1 MSCFQLAAFQKK
13 KSKKKHSHHHHH
25 HGDETVAGGDSSV
38 SSIDQSSSSDVP
50 LFEDSDQNM
59 TSEDETMC
67 TQIAEMEVAMS
78 KRDEIIRQL
87 TTRLQST
94 ASLQTDAEQL
104 THHVQQLQAQLINAG
119 KLMESQN
126 SKQLMSSQALLEAK
140 HEIEALQKCIEAKD
154 TLVSQLSD
162 KVGAISD
169 EYVNLKTS
177 YEASRQ
183 KEAESSKVVKSLM
196 SDAED
201 IRRQGSVNGS
211 VTVSNEYSDVDDRVQ
226 KVRLELEETYG
237 NQIAL
242 MKDELSKHYNVEVEK
257 LTRELNNFKEICAK
271 LESDGNSLEEEKLKL
286 TERNTS
292 NDLLISELQS
302 KLTEINSKC
311 VQIQSEKDELTKEN
325 LTLSK
330 QIDLLSSQ
338 LESTNHH
345 HPVSN
350 GGEPVQEDDNSES
363 YNKIK
368 ELNEKNLN
376 LTSELDTIKKDYAN
390 AQKNVEELEKK
401 VKGGNRP
408 ARFQV
413 DSQEI
418 VMELKQVTEQ
428 YEEALV
434 NIAMMQGRIEDYDI
448 KCEILNEDLNKIKEQ
463 LKTSEDAVKNY
474 EEQTKE
480 FDKIKDKLGKSEQE
494 IKSFEDRVKEYE
506 SKHETVLSEL
516 SDMTEQCT
524 NAQRQCEEYRDKF
537 VEYEQQLTDY
547 EGLTTQYNE
556 LQHECN
562 VYQTQND
569 ELNNKMNIQQD
580 VVMELKA
587 ELEIL
592 SNQNQAFQEQSPIQT
607 QQIEDLTK
615 ENKCLLESID
625 LHKDEVTKL
634 TNSLNQ
640 ATAEVDTYKEKT
652 QSLESLV
659 ETLEVEL
666 KSKCDTELILKQKD
680 DSIKKLTN
688 DIDDL
693 TLQLHMQEPVEES
706 FQKET
711 ITHEEASLSLSNQ
724 VVSQNE
730 TKDIENAQVVQ
741 SEAQSALSFDSFVQE
756 ELEHQSEL
764 ALHVVSDMEADSL
777 DGDTVSIEDSKQSDL
792 IAEIS
797 KLQHENH
804 ELKLTIQNIKVT
816 YENDLEQA
824 LQSCRSEI
832 VNVSAEKSNIE
843 TSYLE
848 LEENIVNIN
857 EKVKLAESAL
867 ATVEEEKLAL
877 QNDLTFVN
885 SMLDEM
891 TQNEGLSQSDSNM
904 SITVCNKLKTL
915 QEKLEIAQSNTENL
929 SSQSEK
935 LKTEKLENIEIHKN
949 IILHKQEENDNL
961 CKELECL
968 QIQMKN
974 METEVEKSKQLLKE
988 NDSLNKSLQEM
999 NEREQTLRIQCER
1012 LSQQVF
1018 ELSVINQTVSG
1029 DKENLENRFV
1039 EVSAMENNE
1048 ISDSVVNTHVN
1059 EVMSSKK
1066 SHDLLLTNQQLL
1078 PISEH
1083 DNDVKCKVT
1092 ADGETLVRDD
1102 GPQKT
1107 TDVLVHEGEITQQ
1120 SAANQSTTVRSTC
1133 MPTSHGQ
1140 VMNVCSSVCVN
1151 SVIQLP
1157 QNSVHDLVA
1166 SNFNTFDFQMIASQN
1181 DDKCCK
1187 QAENLDQSEYDDPE
1201 NLTSVNKSS
1210 DQTLHQSCE
1219 NTNNLSQNHDTDLN
1233 KHQDTNSSSK
1243 NDDNFQDADASSNEY
1258 TDHADVGENE
1268 NENNEQSEHLR
1279 NENTILK
1286 VKLEDTQND
1295 MSAILH
1301 DRVELVGSMENFSD
1315 KINYLRDHNERLQ
1328 KELKRSFEDNKVLLL
1343 KVEESN
1349 ESSEIR
1355 CKLED
1360 KIIELVSENQKLKSE
1375 YGESRK
1381 ALKDEH
1387 ESLKSALNS
1396 WQEASSSSQQ
1406 LKAEVTGL
1414 FNEMERLSEQKQDM
1428 ESSLQAME
1436 EAFVTSQSLN
1446 EELQRQAL
1454 ENCKNLNDMEK
1465 WKIHAQDLEG
1475 QLRESEEKL
1484 ETKTRTWKIYVG
1496 EIENKQKE
1504 KINDLEYQVEQ
1515 KAAEV
1520 NELRNINSELESKYQ
1535 QLHEDKE
1542 QLQEECK
1549 ACQTEIS
1556 HLYLVNTDL
1565 VQERD
1570 TSLIQWEHFRPE
1582 LNKLTE
1588 KCTMQESFILELK
1601 SKQLQLITDIK
1612 LKQEK
1617 CDSIEIIMAK
1627 EKVELQGK
1635 CSNYE
1640 NQLIQMKECCFNLEK
1655 QVEEI
1660 TEKCAMFEKQKE
1672 EMMVQQNDL
1681 IKDRESVQSENKLLK
1696 EKCDKFSQEVEN
1708 MNISLK
1714 NKYQEYESSLGELEK
1729 KNMKLKETCEKSDI
1743 DAVNLNKNHS
1753 EVLKQKEK
1761 QIEKL
1766 EQKVITCSLQINELH
1781 VRCKQTDNA
1790 LKDVEFKYSDLKQIK
1805 EKAENEELSDL
1816 SSQNHELS
1824 TKLESLENIIK
1835 DKDLDCEN
1843 LTQKFKELEK
1853 SFVSVQTENKELLQN
1868 CKNIELKKKAM
1879 KTKYSQLVQTSNETE
1894 EKLQKTISNLTSMNN
1909 DLNEKCEA
1917 HEEHIQNLNIDIEKI
1932 DQVKANVQQTLKETS
1947 ERNNEVESSLKEVQD
1962 ENKNS
1967 EESSVTSDIK
1977 EKRDAHDVHV
1987 QENYEAVDAQ
1997 LTERPVHVND
2007 AEEIKESK
2015 KEEEE
2020 DDELISEEELEVL
2033 IQQRIDH
2040 EKKQIEYDLEE
2051 KYELQF
2057 RKRQVE
2063 LMHTFEKKQKDL
2075 QKDFEQNVNH
2085 RVESLRA
2092 EKDQSFVKA
2101 LQKVKKDFEKK
2112 LKKEMEKQRL
2122 AHLQEL
2128 ATMQDE
2134 RKGGGHIS
2142 GVVKN
2147 LLQENQELAEARDA
2161 LLQQVELSHH
2171 QQDKLEDELR
2181 SMMEENIEGEGEFLQ
2196 EPIKLNTEK
2205 PRHSY
2210 RSQSLLLDWEFSPS
2224 SSFDQ
2229 DKDPPGL
2236 SGQFEYDCQ
2245 NLQCLLLRRKYQE
2258 LRNTVQLSGF
2268 QPELN
2273 IAEDFHSVGPGFK
2286 PEIVDYVHNEPETDL
2301 STPTT
2306 ELEASFVKEA
2316 LRKAAESFSEVKQST
2331 NSTPTVDAF
2340 IENVGSK
2347 DDIFKSRE
2355 SVATTEE
2362 FLPLRVRSL
2371 SLNLPQDTDLMD
2383 CDEIS
2388 EVDKKHPSF
2397 IGHVRHRSLDRF
2409 IGQNI
2414 ETEGKFVAEF
2424 FHDQTPL
2431 SQLNKSQ
2438 DRISQSSDGKLKVN
2452 IVSKRNSWNSS
2463 LSSQTSLS
2471 QSDLQLSI
2479 DHVTESKS
2487 EKSEHNSQG
2496 EFFVEYISGDLETLD
2511 QNTLN
2516 EIAVIQSNSPHLG
2529 EVTPHFDF
2537 ALELTKDEKLDNDKL
2552 LKKLD
2557 SLKNIYCKEKQ
2568 DLMSK
2573 CENLTIQL
2581 ENESLSRRQL
2591 EQELINISEDF
2602 GETFTKPETE
2612 ISIISQRE
2620 NNTKQPPKKT
2630 LTDNNTLQ
2638 KENVP
2643 KSCHFESMIK
2653 SLECELHEKEDSLK
2667 QQNIEI
2673 GMGEALQEQ
2682 RLNEMKVLYK
2692 SELRK
2697 LEVENSSLLE
2707 QKYQLEN
2714 QNRELNQQS
2723 ESKELRGGNCK
2734 SCISVESQTDKL
2746 ELNNE
2751 KKLLEKQQ
2759 LIDQLETHNSKI
2771 ESDLKVLFV
2780 KEKEKEIT
2788 IKELTEKCQ
2797 NLEMRAQEK
2806 VQLVEQLDQQCA
2818 SYKMRLQTTG
2828 HESTEMKQ
2836 VGSFIELQEKCKNLE
2851 LELESAKQNETFACV
2866 YEEKCNQ
2873 LESDLENKQ
2882 ENEQDLMEMTE
2893 KFERLEKEYKEQNMN
2908 HLQELNSC
2916 TSVIDKLRQKCE
2928 NIDGLLANE
2937 KKVSQE
2943 TYEKCEH
2950 YLKELTLKQTLLKE
2964 IEEKS
2969 SKDAIQLEELKY
2981 ENEHVIQELTT
2992 QCQKYQSE
3000 IQALRAKELLKI
3012 KKTLSCSVDEI
3023 ESTDYQEFIVDSS
3036 SCIFDD
3042 EEEKIPG
3049 ENKENKSEF
3058 DNKIEEDI
3066 LVQKTAS
3073 YVETDIHDDKSGVYE
3088 RVTELETLLKDKD
3101 ALIRKYETELD
3112 QRNDELDRMDDL
3124 RQYQEHLE
3132 MSVREKDS
3140 YIKQLE
3146 EHFLQQR
3153 TPVSVRSPV
3162 KPGKFGNVGQPRKD
3176 EPAAIT
3182 CSTPTLNL
3190 PENIHSSEMELQD
3203 NLSDQS
3209 TISGDNS
3216 FTKQKSHDSLLSD
3229 KTDNDGN
3236 FVTHSKFNDSFISD
3250 SKNDNTQ
3257 TSSAI
3262 SESGSRRSEEASISQ
3277 MDMKHFAIVEEISK
3291 LRQDL
3296 RETKSV
3302 YTQENTLLREALD
3315 KEKWNRDSKL
3325 ESQDVKQ
3332 HFSSEVGKLQ
3342 QKVSLL
3348 KETNDMLRN
3357 ENDKWLKRVQEQETI
3372 VLQLREQLSCDV
3384 NKDENKCDLPFN
3396 QQLKLL
3402 QQQRNELVERLSD
3415 SENKI
3420 GNLSQSLIEKS
3431 TSEENLRT
3439 DKAKLQTKLYE
3450 MEEVEKEL
3458 TEKKIELEKQ
3468 KATQSRLEEVIYH
3481 RDLIERELM
3490 KQKRLLEVE
3499 LAEIEC
3505 KLHEKEELLEI
3516 QKNQLLEEIKQNYS
3530 SDRISDTSKRL
3541 SSSFESSDFSFE
3553 GARSKPLSRTPQ
3565 PHTSPHSASKSKTTT
3580 PVTV

>member
-1 MSCFQLAAFQKK
+1 
-13 KSKKKHSHHHHH
+13 
-25 HGDETVAGGDSSV
+25 
-38 SSIDQSSSSDVP
+38 
-50 LFEDSDQNM
+50 
-59 TSEDETMC
+59 
-67 TQIAEMEVAMS
+67 
-78 KRDEIIRQL
+78 
-87 TTRLQST
+87 
-94 ASLQTDAEQL
+94 
-104 THHVQQLQAQLINAG
+104 
-119 KLMESQN
+119 MESQN

-242 MKDELSKHYNVEVEK
+242 MKDELSKHHNVEVEK

-271 LESDGNSLEEEKLKL
+271 LKSDDNSFEEEKLKL

-311 VQIQSEKDELTKEN
+311 VQIQSEKDELTNEN

-338 LESTNHH
+338 LESTHH
-345 HPVSN
+345 DHPVSN
-350 GGEPVQEDDNSES
+350 GSEPVQEDDNSES

-474 EEQTKE
+474 EKQTKE

-688 DIDDL
+688 DINDL
-693 TLQLHMQEPVEES
+693 TLQLHMQEPVKES

-711 ITHEEASLSLSNQ
+711 ITHEEASLSNQ

-867 ATVEEEKLAL
+867 ATVKEEKLAL

-891 TQNEGLSQSDSNM
+891 TQNEGLSQSDSNI

-915 QEKLEIAQSNTENL
+915 QEKLEIAESNIENL

-968 QIQMKN
+968 QIQLKN

-1048 ISDSVVNTHVN
+1048 ISDSVVNSHVN

-1133 MPTSHGQ
+1133 MPTNHGQ

-1166 SNFNTFDFQMIASQN
+1166 SNFNTFDFQMTASQN

-1187 QAENLDQSEYDDPE
+1187 QAENLDQSEYDDPQ

-1219 NTNNLSQNHDTDLN
+1219 NTNNLSQNHDRDLN

-1328 KELKRSFEDNKVLLL
+1328 KELKRSVEDNKVLLL

-1484 ETKTRTWKIYVG
+1484 ETKTRTWKMYVG
-1496 EIENKQKE
+1496 EIENKHKE

-1515 KAAEV
+1515 KTAEV

-1535 QLHEDKE
+1535 ELHEDKE

-1556 HLYLVNTDL
+1556 HLYLVNTEL

-1570 TSLIQWEHFRPE
+1570 VSLIQWEHFRPE

-1601 SKQLQLITDIK
+1601 SEQLQLITDIK

-1655 QVEEI
+1655 QVETI

-1708 MNISLK
+1708 MNILLK

-1729 KNMKLKETCEKSDI
+1729 KNMKLKEICEKSDI
-1743 DAVNLNKNHS
+1743 EAVNLNKNHS

-1805 EKAENEELSDL
+1805 EKAENEELSGL
-1816 SSQNHELS
+1816 SSQNHELR

-1843 LTQKFKELEK
+1843 LSQKCKELEK
-1853 SFVSVQTENKELLQN
+1853 SFVSVQTENKELWQN

-1879 KTKYSQLVQTSNETE
+1879 KTKYSQLLQTSNETE

-1932 DQVKANVQQTLKETS
+1932 DQVKANVQQTFKETS
-1947 ERNNEVESSLKEVQD
+1947 ERNNKVESLLKEVQD
-1962 ENKNS
+1962 ENKVLSKKIETNKCQSDQVCSELEKLKQVHKDSEGLIVKLERENGSLMHQLSEETKQLEKLQQSHQDFMEELEQTQKSLLKLQEDHFELKNKKEMLEKENDQMKQQRERLSQEINNLSDELASVEQERNSYFAEQELRKQSVKNS

-1977 EKRDAHDVHV
+1977 ENRDAHDVHV
-1987 QENYEAVDAQ
+1987 QEIYEAVDAQ
-1997 LTERPVHVND
+1997 LTERPVHD

-2015 KEEEE
+2015 KKDDNEKNEEEE

-2128 ATMQDE
+2128 ATMEDE

-2147 LLQENQELAEARDA
+2147 LLQENQ
-2161 LLQQVELSHH
+2161 VCIII
-2171 QQDKLEDELR
+2171 
-2181 SMMEENIEGEGEFLQ
+2181 MFL
-2196 EPIKLNTEK
+2196 
-2205 PRHSY
+2205 
-2210 RSQSLLLDWEFSPS
+2210 
-2224 SSFDQ
+2224 
-2229 DKDPPGL
+2229 
-2236 SGQFEYDCQ
+2236 
-2245 NLQCLLLRRKYQE
+2245 
-2258 LRNTVQLSGF
+2258 
-2268 QPELN
+2268 
-2273 IAEDFHSVGPGFK
+2273 
-2286 PEIVDYVHNEPETDL
+2286 
-2301 STPTT
+2301 
-2306 ELEASFVKEA
+2306 
-2316 LRKAAESFSEVKQST
+2316 
-2331 NSTPTVDAF
+2331 
-2340 IENVGSK
+2340 
-2347 DDIFKSRE
+2347 
-2355 SVATTEE
+2355 
-2362 FLPLRVRSL
+2362 
-2371 SLNLPQDTDLMD
+2371 
-2383 CDEIS
+2383 
-2388 EVDKKHPSF
+2388 
-2397 IGHVRHRSLDRF
+2397 
-2409 IGQNI
+2409 
-2414 ETEGKFVAEF
+2414 
-2424 FHDQTPL
+2424 
-2431 SQLNKSQ
+2431 
-2438 DRISQSSDGKLKVN
+2438 
-2452 IVSKRNSWNSS
+2452 
-2463 LSSQTSLS
+2463 
-2471 QSDLQLSI
+2471 
-2479 DHVTESKS
+2479 
-2487 EKSEHNSQG
+2487 
-2496 EFFVEYISGDLETLD
+2496 
-2511 QNTLN
+2511 
-2516 EIAVIQSNSPHLG
+2516 
-2529 EVTPHFDF
+2529 
-2537 ALELTKDEKLDNDKL
+2537 
-2552 LKKLD
+2552 
-2557 SLKNIYCKEKQ
+2557 
-2568 DLMSK
+2568 
-2573 CENLTIQL
+2573 
-2581 ENESLSRRQL
+2581 
-2591 EQELINISEDF
+2591 
-2602 GETFTKPETE
+2602 
-2612 ISIISQRE
+2612 
-2620 NNTKQPPKKT
+2620 
-2630 LTDNNTLQ
+2630 
-2638 KENVP
+2638 
-2643 KSCHFESMIK
+2643 
-2653 SLECELHEKEDSLK
+2653 
-2667 QQNIEI
+2667 
-2673 GMGEALQEQ
+2673 
-2682 RLNEMKVLYK
+2682 
-2692 SELRK
+2692 
-2697 LEVENSSLLE
+2697 
-2707 QKYQLEN
+2707 
-2714 QNRELNQQS
+2714 
-2723 ESKELRGGNCK
+2723 
-2734 SCISVESQTDKL
+2734 
-2746 ELNNE
+2746 
-2751 KKLLEKQQ
+2751 
-2759 LIDQLETHNSKI
+2759 
-2771 ESDLKVLFV
+2771 
-2780 KEKEKEIT
+2780 
-2788 IKELTEKCQ
+2788 
-2797 NLEMRAQEK
+2797 
-2806 VQLVEQLDQQCA
+2806 
-2818 SYKMRLQTTG
+2818 
-2828 HESTEMKQ
+2828 
-2836 VGSFIELQEKCKNLE
+2836 
-2851 LELESAKQNETFACV
+2851 
-2866 YEEKCNQ
+2866 
-2873 LESDLENKQ
+2873 
-2882 ENEQDLMEMTE
+2882 
-2893 KFERLEKEYKEQNMN
+2893 
-2908 HLQELNSC
+2908 
-2916 TSVIDKLRQKCE
+2916 
-2928 NIDGLLANE
+2928 
-2937 KKVSQE
+2937 
-2943 TYEKCEH
+2943 
-2950 YLKELTLKQTLLKE
+2950 
-2964 IEEKS
+2964 
-2969 SKDAIQLEELKY
+2969 
-2981 ENEHVIQELTT
+2981 
-2992 QCQKYQSE
+2992 
-3000 IQALRAKELLKI
+3000 
-3012 KKTLSCSVDEI
+3012 
-3023 ESTDYQEFIVDSS
+3023 
-3036 SCIFDD
+3036 
-3042 EEEKIPG
+3042 
-3049 ENKENKSEF
+3049 
-3058 DNKIEEDI
+3058 
-3066 LVQKTAS
+3066 
-3073 YVETDIHDDKSGVYE
+3073 
-3088 RVTELETLLKDKD
+3088 
-3101 ALIRKYETELD
+3101 
-3112 QRNDELDRMDDL
+3112 
-3124 RQYQEHLE
+3124 
-3132 MSVREKDS
+3132 
-3140 YIKQLE
+3140 
-3146 EHFLQQR
+3146 
-3153 TPVSVRSPV
+3153 
-3162 KPGKFGNVGQPRKD
+3162 
-3176 EPAAIT
+3176 
-3182 CSTPTLNL
+3182 
-3190 PENIHSSEMELQD
+3190 
-3203 NLSDQS
+3203 
-3209 TISGDNS
+3209 
-3216 FTKQKSHDSLLSD
+3216 
-3229 KTDNDGN
+3229 
-3236 FVTHSKFNDSFISD
+3236 
-3250 SKNDNTQ
+3250 
-3257 TSSAI
+3257 
-3262 SESGSRRSEEASISQ
+3262 
-3277 MDMKHFAIVEEISK
+3277 
-3291 LRQDL
+3291 
-3296 RETKSV
+3296 
-3302 YTQENTLLREALD
+3302 
-3315 KEKWNRDSKL
+3315 
-3325 ESQDVKQ
+3325 
-3332 HFSSEVGKLQ
+3332 
-3342 QKVSLL
+3342 
-3348 KETNDMLRN
+3348 
-3357 ENDKWLKRVQEQETI
+3357 
-3372 VLQLREQLSCDV
+3372 
-3384 NKDENKCDLPFN
+3384 
-3396 QQLKLL
+3396 
-3402 QQQRNELVERLSD
+3402 
-3415 SENKI
+3415 
-3420 GNLSQSLIEKS
+3420 
-3431 TSEENLRT
+3431 
-3439 DKAKLQTKLYE
+3439 
-3450 MEEVEKEL
+3450 
-3458 TEKKIELEKQ
+3458 
-3468 KATQSRLEEVIYH
+3468 
-3481 RDLIERELM
+3481 
-3490 KQKRLLEVE
+3490 
-3499 LAEIEC
+3499 
-3505 KLHEKEELLEI
+3505 
-3516 QKNQLLEEIKQNYS
+3516 
-3530 SDRISDTSKRL
+3530 
-3541 SSSFESSDFSFE
+3541 
-3553 GARSKPLSRTPQ
+3553 
-3565 PHTSPHSASKSKTTT
+3565 
-3580 PVTV
+3580 